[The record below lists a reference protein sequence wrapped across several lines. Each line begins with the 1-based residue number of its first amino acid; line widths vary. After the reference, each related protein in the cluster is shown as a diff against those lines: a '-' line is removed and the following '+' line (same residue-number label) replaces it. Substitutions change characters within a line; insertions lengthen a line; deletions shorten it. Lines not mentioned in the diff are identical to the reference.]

1 MNPLLRAL
9 ILSLLL
15 PGALAQAAASGAEAS
30 APPDSDAKGSTR
42 LRAEPAPQQQSM
54 LDLAQVLASAPE
66 TEVNWLETNSDRS
79 LMLYHPANRPTPLGA
94 VILLPDQHSHPDWP
108 PDLHPLRI
116 GLTAHGWDT
125 LSIALP
131 QTDPPPVPPRSLPPA
146 TGADAQPGPG
156 DDTNLVQPAVNA
168 NASVSE
174 DTEIPPMEL
183 YGERVVKICEAA
195 IRHLASRQRDYL
207 IFLGSGSGATWAALC
222 TREFQATHPLGLV
235 MLNPRQPGTPDAPL
249 LTGLLAELDT
259 ATLDLY
265 QNDAASIEAAQLRAN
280 SASRAALEN
289 YHQRRLPRLLPGDGG
304 DLLLR
309 EVRGSIKRYL
319 MPLQSPAPAPA
330 ANQMPGG

>member
-9 ILSLLL
+9 TLSLLL
-15 PGALAQAAASGAEAS
+15 PGSLAQAAASGAAAS

-42 LRAEPAPQQQSM
+42 LRAEPAPQQQGM
-54 LDLAQVLASAPE
+54 LDLARVLASAPE
-66 TEVNWLETNSDRS
+66 TDVNWLETNSDRS
-79 LMLYHPANRPTPLGA
+79 LMLYHPASQPTPLGA
-94 VILLPDQHSHPDWP
+94 VILLPDEHSHPDWP
-108 PDLHPLRI
+108 TDLHPLRI

-131 QTDPPPVPPRSLPPA
+131 QTGPPQIPQRSLPPT
-146 TGADAQPGPG
+146 TGAGAPPASG
-156 DDTNLVQPAVNA
+156 DDTKLAQPAA

-195 IRHLASRQRDYL
+195 IRHLESRQRDYL

-222 TREFQATHPLGLV
+222 TREFQDTHPLALV
-235 MLNPRQPGTPDAPL
+235 MLNPRQPGTPDAPV
-249 LTGLLAELDT
+249 LTGLLAELGT

-265 QNDAASIEAAQLRAN
+265 QNDAASIQAAQLRAN
-280 SASRAALEN
+280 SASRAALEH
-289 YHQRRLPRLLPGDGG
+289 YHPRRLPRLLPGDGG

-309 EVRGSIKRYL
+309 EVRGRIKRYL
-319 MPLQSPAPAPA
+319 MPPDTATVSATPEQP
-330 ANQMPGG
+330 PGR